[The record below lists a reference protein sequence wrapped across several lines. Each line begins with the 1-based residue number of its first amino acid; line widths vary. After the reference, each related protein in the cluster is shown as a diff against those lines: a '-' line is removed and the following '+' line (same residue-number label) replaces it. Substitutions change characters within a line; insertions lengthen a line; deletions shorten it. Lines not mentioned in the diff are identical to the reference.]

1 MSIHKTKKIA
11 KNNMKIDCFWEVKKM
26 QDWRRTD
33 LAIEV
38 RESFPEDRIEVD
50 GVILAKRKYAE
61 DITVTRMEIVTK
73 EGANKMNKPIG
84 NYVTIEFTNEKK
96 GIEEQREKL
105 IACIIAQLEFIIS
118 SIKEKDCL
126 SVNTFLFSG
135 LGNRYATPDALG
147 PYVLEQMNLTRQ
159 SGVSNRN
166 KEKTKAISCGIVPG
180 VLAQTGME
188 SKEILHGIIK
198 EIHPEILIVI
208 DSLATQS
215 VNRLCRTIQIT
226 DTGISPGA
234 GIGNNRQKI
243 TKETMGIPVLAIG
256 VPTVVDAGTIIYE
269 AFDTLRQKGIY
280 TEKELEHVFHSSL
293 DERMKSLFVT
303 PKDID

>member
-1 MSIHKTKKIA
+1 
-11 KNNMKIDCFWEVKKM
+11 M

-73 EGANKMNKPIG
+73 EGADKMNKPLG

-96 GIEEQREKL
+96 GIEEQREEL
-105 IACIIAQLEFIIS
+105 IACIIEQLKYMITS
-118 SIKEKDCL
+118 MKEKENLEAD
-126 SVNTFLFSG
+126 TFLFSG

-147 PYVLEQMNLTRQ
+147 PYVLDQMNLTRQ
-159 SGVSNRN
+159 SRIPYSEGKN
-166 KEKTKAISCGIVPG
+166 KKAISCGIVPG

-198 EIHPEILIVI
+198 EIHPGILIVV

-234 GIGNNRQKI
+234 GIGNNRKKI

-280 TEKELEHVFHSSL
+280 TEKELERVFHSSL

-303 PKDID
+303 PKDIDEEISHMAGILSEAFGGFIEKYQV